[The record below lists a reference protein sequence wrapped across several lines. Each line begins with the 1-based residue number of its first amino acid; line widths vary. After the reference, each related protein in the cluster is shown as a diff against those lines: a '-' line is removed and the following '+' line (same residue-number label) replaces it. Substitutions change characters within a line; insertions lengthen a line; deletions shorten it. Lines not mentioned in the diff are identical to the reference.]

1 MLFFPSYWKLSFIS
15 DAWQKTRHADDGHPG
30 SDKHEKKKKHNTYY
44 NFLLSLVAA
53 KL

>member
-1 MLFFPSYWKLSFIS
+1 ML
-15 DAWQKTRHADDGHPG
+15 
-30 SDKHEKKKKHNTYY
+30 DKKQDMPMMDIQEVINMKKKKKKHNTYY

>member
-1 MLFFPSYWKLSFIS
+1 ML
-15 DAWQKTRHADDGHPG
+15 
-30 SDKHEKKKKHNTYY
+30 DKKQDMQMMDIQEVINMKKKKHNTYY

>member
-1 MLFFPSYWKLSFIS
+1 ML
-15 DAWQKTRHADDGHPG
+15 
-30 SDKHEKKKKHNTYY
+30 DKKQDMQMMDIQEVINMKKKKKHNTYY

>member
-30 SDKHEKKKKHNTYY
+30 SDKHEKKKTQY
-44 NFLLSLVAA
+44 LLQFPTVTGGS
-53 KL
+53 